1 MTHIIDG
8 QFQSDR
14 HPTAP
19 RDTVPL
25 DVKEPRDQDLIWE
38 YAERARVDDAGFADE
53 LQALLKSHGLSPPGG
68 SKIKDARATG
78 YIRGRQVGE
87 ATGRNAGYSAGKEA
101 GFSEGHA
108 AGRSEGYD
116 AGLEEGVKAGYD
128 QGYAEGN
135 APKAAALK
143 PNWAKRLMAS
153 FRRRG

>member
-53 LQALLKSHGLSPPGG
+53 LQALLKSHGFSPPGG
-68 SKIKDARATG
+68 RKIKDVRATG
-78 YIRGRQVGE
+78 YMRGQHVGE
-87 ATGRNAGYSAGKEA
+87 ATGKE
-101 GFSEGHA
+101 
-108 AGRSEGYD
+108 AGRSEGYG
-116 AGLEEGVKAGYD
+116 AGLEEGVKA
-128 QGYAEGN
+128 GYAEGN
-135 APKAAALK
+135 APKAAASY
-143 PNWAKRLMAS
+143 PSWAKRLMAS
-153 FRRRG
+153 FRRQG